1 MRHAVA
7 LAIAVVAAGC
17 SDSTAPQ
24 KSANGGGGNA
34 NNGGGGGTVAS
45 GTYSLRAIDRKA
57 LPYEIHHGPFFDPTS
72 RHFYNQLVVKITK
85 GAIELGP
92 LGDCAIWL
100 DYTLNEDGQVSTKH
114 IETDGSWKMVGNQVT
129 VYVNGNPTAQ
139 FTIQNGQVVENADV
153 IPDGTMHEY
162 TFQK

>member
-1 MRHAVA
+1 M
-7 LAIAVVAAGC
+7 AATAC

-24 KSANGGGGNA
+24 KPTNGGGNA
-34 NNGGGGGTVAS
+34 NNGGGGNGGGTGAS
-45 GTYSLRAIDRKA
+45 GTYTLRAIDRKS
-57 LPYEIHHGPFFDPTS
+57 LPYEIHHGPFFDAAHT
-72 RHFYNQLVVKITK
+72 HFYNQLIVKITK

-92 LGDCAIWL
+92 LGDCAVWL

-114 IETDGSWKMVGNQVT
+114 IETDGSWKMVGNLVT
-129 VYVNGNPTAQ
+129 VYVNNTATAQ
-139 FTIQNGQVVENADV
+139 FTVQNGQVVENADV